1 MKNGLEHKLFRF
13 PVDCPFTALSVLFI
27 IARYKHSIIFF
38 KLKTFFQSSFK
49 FTTKVERRSPMCS
62 LPPHMQ
68 SPHYQHRRQSGTS
81 VTTDGP
87 TLTHH
92 NPPKTVIYITVHFW
106 CYMSLDQC
114 MMTRIHR

>member
-1 MKNGLEHKLFRF
+1 
-13 PVDCPFTALSVLFI
+13 
-27 IARYKHSIIFF
+27 
-38 KLKTFFQSSFK
+38 
-49 FTTKVERRSPMCS
+49 MCS

-87 TLTHH
+87 TLTHR